1 MKHVNQSNTP
11 FTALYTQWLDSFWAM
26 IPGAKPA
33 GASEELARKQEQV
46 AANQEWE
53 DEGGTV
59 KPAKPLADAMPDVK
73 IPF

>member
-1 MKHVNQSNTP
+1 MKDVNQSNTP
-11 FTALYTQWLDSFWAM
+11 FTALYSQWLDSFWAM

-33 GASEELARKQEQV
+33 GASEEMARRHEQV

-53 DEGGTV
+53 DEGGSC
-59 KPAKPLADAMPDVK
+59 KPAEKKPDADPDVK